1 MIKKRYLTLTLA
13 LSLIGMNKSYAAC
26 TQEQL
31 DAFKL
36 VEKEYKI
43 TYELN
48 HQTKLYNVIFHRDI
62 NKNYTY
68 AIDSNMNKNENI
80 YVTDNVITY
89 KNISPGEY
97 TIEII
102 DTDDSCKDA
111 YKTITIKVPRY
122 NKYSEDQ
129 LCEGIEEFYLCQEN
143 YEKEIDRET
152 FESRVNTYKIKK
164 EKDDNKQEE
173 IETNKEYDKGLL
185 EIIEYIQENLTQV
198 IIITVFIILIII
210 TTIVTVKQSRKSRRL
225 E

>member
-48 HQTKLYNVIFHRDI
+48 RSTKD
-62 NKNYTY
+62 YTV
-68 AIDSNMNKNENI
+68 KLQENENNKYE
-80 YVTDNVITY
+80 YVFSENLVKDKILSVENNTTIIERVY
-89 KNISPGEY
+89 PGEY
-97 TIEII
+97 TVYIRSKEELCN
-102 DTDDSCKDA
+102 DNL
-111 YKTITIKVPRY
+111 KTITIKLPRY
-122 NKYSEDQ
+122 NIYSEDP
-129 LCEGIEEFYLCQEN
+129 LCDGIEEFYLCQET

-152 FESRVNTYKIKK
+152 FESRINTYKKSK
-164 EKDDNKQEE
+164 EQQNKQETSKDNE
-173 IETNKEYDKGLL
+173 AKEKGLNEL
-185 EIIEYIQENLTQV
+185 LTYIQNNPIQV
-198 IIITVFIILIII
+198 IIVVIFIILVII
-210 TTIVTVKQSRKSRRL
+210 TIIVTIKQSRKSRRL